1 MGMSFMGLYDRDYTQ
16 YDYDGGHEYRPQM
29 RLRLPRPSTVVG
41 WLMAINFAVFLI
53 GAIFFR
59 ATRDVGGMKLTFLEQ
74 WFSVYPYSVG
84 SALQIWRLI
93 TYQFLHGNALHIL
106 LNMLWLYFLGPT
118 LERHW
123 GGKKFLKFYLGCGVA
138 GGIFYL
144 LLVAAGILGAGPM
157 VGASGAIL
165 GLFAACAILF
175 PRFNV
180 FLIPFP
186 VAIPIRVAAIGG
198 IVIYLWFVVTRGEN
212 AGGHAAHLAGMV
224 AGAVYVLSQSW
235 GAQFKS
241 RFQHRFGEKRKMSE
255 FNLQADLDNILD
267 KVHRS
272 GIHSLTRREK
282 RVLKQAT
289 ELERKRN
296 RL

>member
-1 MGMSFMGLYDRDYTQ
+1 MGLYDRDYTQ
-16 YDYDGGHEYRPQM
+16 SDYDGRRGYGPQM
-29 RLRLPRPSTVVG
+29 RIRLPRPSTVVG

-53 GAIFFR
+53 GAFFFQ
-59 ATRDVGGMKLTFLEQ
+59 ATRDVGGMRLTFLEQ
-74 WFSVYPYSVG
+74 WFCIYPYSVG

-93 TYQFLHGNALHIL
+93 TYQFLHGNFFHIL
-106 LNMLWLYFLGPT
+106 INMLWLYFLGPT

-123 GGKKFLKFYLGCGVA
+123 GGKKFLQFYFICGAA
-138 GGIFYL
+138 GGIFYTV
-144 LLVAAGILGAGPM
+144 LVAVGILGAGPM

-198 IVIYLWFVVTRGEN
+198 IVIYLWFVVTRADN

-224 AGAVYVLSQSW
+224 AGAVYVFSESW
-235 GAQFKS
+235 RS
-241 RFQHRFGEKRKMSE
+241 RFQSGIKHRFGEKKKISRHS
-255 FNLQADLDNILD
+255 LQVDLDDILD
-267 KVHRS
+267 KVHRN
-272 GIHSLTRREK
+272 GVHSLTRREK
-282 RVLKQAT
+282 RVLRQAT

-296 RL
+296 KL